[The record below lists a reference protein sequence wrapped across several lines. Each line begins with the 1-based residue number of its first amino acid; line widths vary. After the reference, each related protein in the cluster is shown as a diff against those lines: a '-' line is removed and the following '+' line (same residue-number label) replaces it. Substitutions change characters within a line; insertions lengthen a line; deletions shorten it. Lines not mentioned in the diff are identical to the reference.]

1 MSSLPNNNAAFKI
14 PTSSGR
20 QYNVAVAENQVTDVE
35 MTLRELVQIPEQE
48 IGEGTTIALPGV
60 GSEMENNAGGLVPP
74 VNTLG
79 DTLLTREVG
88 ENFEED
94 IEYIWSCLMNDILR
108 IGIYGMGGVGK
119 TELAKHLNNKLL
131 QDPNKFHH
139 VYWVNVSPNCSIHK
153 LQNSIAKAVGI
164 NLSSEDDENKRAARL
179 SKELTQ
185 NKRSILIFDDVWDY
199 ISLEDVGIPIGMNGC
214 TLILTTRS
222 FEVCRQ
228 TNCQKTLKMET
239 LSEEEGWCL
248 FEKEVGDKMT
258 LSNDVEKIAK
268 SVVSELEGLP
278 LGIRT
283 MARYMRGV
291 VNIQQ
296 WRNAR
301 KGWIQRQVSEEIFRK
316 LKLSYDYLKDP
327 ALQQCFLYCAF
338 FPLAKEDELD
348 GWIEKD
354 YLIQYLIDEGIIK
367 RMNSRRE
374 EFDEGHTM
382 LNILENV
389 CLLNSDDYAPPMHDL
404 IRSMALQIMKE
415 SSGVRAMIESG
426 KGLKELPEE
435 GIWTGDLVRVSL
447 HNNSIKEIASNHSPR
462 CPNLSTLLLH
472 DNLELR
478 RIADSFFEH
487 LHGLNVLDL
496 SNTGIQNLPN
506 SVTTLVNLASLV
518 VSGCAELRRV
528 PSLANLR
535 ELKRLDLGFSG
546 VEEVPDGLEFLSK
559 LMYLDLCG
567 TSVKERRRRILP
579 KSSHLQFLKLPLTLA
594 VEGEEVASLSKV
606 ETLHCPFP

>member
-1 MSSLPNNNAAFKI
+1 MGRGEDPFWKYASKCKDASQSNPGFKCNYCGGSYAGSITRFKRHLAKIEGQGVNVCPAVPKDVQQEAYQAIVDPQSYCQGIRGPNRKRKTMSSLPNNNAAFTI

-20 QYNVAVAENQVTDVE
+20 QSENQVTDVG
-35 MTLRELVQIPEQE
+35 MTLRELLQTAEQEIGEE

-79 DTLLTREVG
+79 DTLLTREVVG
-88 ENFEED
+88 ENFEKHMQS
-94 IEYIWSCLMNDILR
+94 IWYWLMKDVLR

-199 ISLEDVGIPIGMNGC
+199 ISLQDVGIPIHMNGC

-228 TNCQKTLKMET
+228 TNCQETIEMKTL
-239 LSEEEGWCL
+239 SGEEDWCL
-248 FEKEVGDKMT
+248 FKKEVGDKMT
-258 LSNDVEKIAK
+258 LSNYVEYIAK
-268 SVVSELEGLP
+268 SIVSELQGLP

-301 KGWIQRQVSEEIFRK
+301 KGCIQRQVSEEISRK

-327 ALQQCFLYCAF
+327 ALQQCFLHCA
-338 FPLAKEDELD
+338 LVEVDRWRDKED
-348 GWIEKD
+348 
-354 YLIQYLIDEGIIK
+354 LIQHLIDEG
-367 RMNSRRE
+367 
-374 EFDEGHTM
+374 
-382 LNILENV
+382 
-389 CLLNSDDYAPPMHDL
+389 
-404 IRSMALQIMKE
+404 
-415 SSGVRAMIESG
+415 
-426 KGLKELPEE
+426 
-435 GIWTGDLVRVSL
+435 
-447 HNNSIKEIASNHSPR
+447 
-462 CPNLSTLLLH
+462 
-472 DNLELR
+472 
-478 RIADSFFEH
+478 
-487 LHGLNVLDL
+487 
-496 SNTGIQNLPN
+496 
-506 SVTTLVNLASLV
+506 
-518 VSGCAELRRV
+518 
-528 PSLANLR
+528 
-535 ELKRLDLGFSG
+535 
-546 VEEVPDGLEFLSK
+546 
-559 LMYLDLCG
+559 
-567 TSVKERRRRILP
+567 
-579 KSSHLQFLKLPLTLA
+579 
-594 VEGEEVASLSKV
+594 
-606 ETLHCPFP
+606 